1 MPWNRHLLA
10 VLCAFAVLVAG
21 PLATAASAAEAGD
34 YRAPVSITFP
44 TVQSARYANDFD
56 NGRSG
61 GRVHRSTDLFAA
73 MRSPIYAARGG
84 TVIWLPRE
92 QSGLAGFAIQIRGDD
107 GRTYAYY
114 HLGRDG
120 GRFRRAVARSVK
132 LYGHVDRGQLIGWMG
147 DSGNAAGGTPH
158 LHFEIQDNAVT
169 DPYGSNRINPYNS
182 LRKAQ
187 GLSLDWSQPKAAAP
201 TGPWALSVGD
211 SGDAVRHWQTKLNRS
226 NRVPDIVADGIFG
239 PGTRAATVTF
249 QQSVN
254 ITEGLGVVGYKTR
267 VAMRRLLDR
276 LDGGTAPT
284 PTPKPTPVPS
294 TAPTTQPLLK
304 LGDEGD
310 PVTRWQRKLNRSDRT
325 PNIVADGDFGPATHN
340 ATVKFQKS
348 VGLGPAG
355 LGVVGPKTRAAMR
368 EVLAAL

>member
-10 VLCAFAVLVAG
+10 VLCAFAVLFAG
-21 PLATAASAAEAGD
+21 PSASAAEAGD
-34 YRAPVSITFP
+34 YRAPVAIRFP

-61 GRVHRSTDLFAA
+61 GRVHRSTDLFASL
-73 MRSPIYAARGG
+73 RSPVYAARGG

-92 QSGLAGFAIQIRGDD
+92 ESGLAGYVIQIRGDD
-107 GRTYAYY
+107 DRVYAYY

-132 LYGHVDRGQLIGWMG
+132 LYGHVDRGQLIGWLG
-147 DSGNAAGGTPH
+147 DSGNAAGGSPH

-169 DPYGSNRINPYNS
+169 DPYGSNRVNPYNS

-187 GLSLDWSQPKAAAP
+187 GLSLDWSQPEAAAP
-201 TGPWALSVGD
+201 TGRWALSVGD
-211 SGDAVRHWQTKLNRS
+211 RGEPVRHWQQKLNRS
-226 NRVPDIVADGIFG
+226 NRVADIVADGIFG
-239 PGTRAATVTF
+239 SGTRAATVTF
-249 QQSVN
+249 QQSVRLGP
-254 ITEGLGVVGYKTR
+254 EGLGIVGYKTR

-276 LDGGTAPT
+276 MDGSSTPT
-284 PTPKPTPVPS
+284 PTPKPTPEPS
-294 TAPTTQPLLK
+294 TAPLTQPLLK

-310 PVTRWQRKLNRSDRT
+310 PVTRWQRKLNRSGRT
-325 PNIVADGDFGPATHN
+325 AKIVADGDFGPATHS

-348 VGLGPAG
+348 VDLGPAG

-368 EVLAAL
+368 KVLAAR